1 MWFGVVFW
9 GEAGV
14 VRGVFGVGL
23 FSWMVVVVRVWFEQD
38 AHPTH
43 TAASHVPGWL
53 MQGVQ

>member
-1 MWFGVVFW
+1 M
-9 GEAGV
+9 